1 MGQKRPIFMD
11 KEVLTRIEEI
21 ENSPEQQATL
31 QRIKTEMVSGTERQ
45 NKAILLAIPL
55 FIGLSIVVRDSVIL
69 LLAGFVFFY
78 YWNKQNAIV
87 KRKNTAS
94 YVDNFL
100 LPVLRE
106 VLPNVEIDYWGGIDP
121 RVFEDVTPKTETHS
135 ASCHIQFNDDYR
147 TEFCNLWSYSTYTD
161 SDGDTHTQDD
171 FRGQVLRA
179 QYETG
184 LRGHIRIVPTKMGL
198 FRREKQRGYDKT
210 RKGETKIETEDIR
223 FNETFNVYCTDEVSS
238 RALLNP
244 YLLRALV
251 EYRETYPVSL
261 TMDENS
267 VTLSFYSDTFV
278 LRRPEK
284 KQEIEEL
291 TLSGEYK
298 KVQTQLGKFYTLLDT
313 VNSQL

>member
-106 VLPNVEIDYWGGIDP
+106 VLPNVEIDYWGGIDS

-267 VTLSFYSDTFV
+267 VALSFYSDTFV

-298 KVQTQLGKFYTLLDT
+298 KVQSQLGKFYTLLDT